1 MTERSD
7 QDCKQEET

>member
-7 QDCKQEET
+7 CILIYCWK